1 MSNDNR
7 LQQASAGQLPANKLT
22 LRYLPVENSV
32 AQESAPSILLLHGF
46 AASSAIWRNCI
57 DSLRQQFNIY
67 LLDLPGHGFNADTEF
82 SSLDKFI
89 DQFAEQLLTKL
100 PPAFSVIG
108 WSLGGVVASLIAE
121 RYSSRVCCLITI
133 ATNQLFIGSKQWP
146 SAMASAEFNQF
157 VERLGQSDAEADL
170 NKQSVLQRF
179 YILQTCGA
187 AKSSQ
192 DLRAI
197 KRLLA
202 DEIFTGSGLRQA
214 LHDLSAYDL
223 TECWSGLAMPV
234 MHQYGANDQLVPRN
248 ASVDIAARHTKHS
261 VKVFDNSAHLPF
273 VSERENWLTCTTEF
287 IYKHTINTIDK
298 NNIALS
304 FSKAADTY
312 DTVAEFQHK
321 TGERLLSFLPDHSVS
336 RVLDLGV
343 GTGYFSSSLRGSYP
357 AARMV
362 ELDISARMLE
372 LCKHRSVESH
382 DLQRTQVQAD
392 IEALPFHAQCFD
404 LIFSNLSIQWCHDLD
419 NVFYGIANN
428 LADDGTAILTTLV
441 DGSLHELKQ
450 AWSTV
455 DDAVHVNA
463 FTSEQTVQ
471 ASCLRAGLSVSQ
483 WLVEDNTQ
491 SFATMAELIRSVKD
505 VGAHNMHPGRPKGLM
520 GKNKYRRFI
529 NAYEQLQLPTGQFPL
544 SYRVL
549 YMVLRR

>member
-1 MSNDNR
+1 MLNENR
-7 LQQASAGQLPANKLT
+7 LQQASAEQLPANKLT
-22 LRYLPVENSV
+22 LRYLPVENSA

-46 AASSAIWRNCI
+46 AASSAIWRDCI
-57 DSLRQQFNIY
+57 DSLQQQFNIY
-67 LLDLPGHGFNADTEF
+67 LLDLPGHGFNAATGF

-89 DQFAEQLLTKL
+89 DEFAEQLLTKL
-100 PPAFSVIG
+100 PPAFSIIG

-146 SAMASAEFNQF
+146 SAMEPAEFNQF

-179 YILQTCGA
+179 YVLQTRGA
-187 AKSSQ
+187 VKSSQ

-202 DEIFTGSGLRQA
+202 DEVFTGSGLRQA
-214 LHDLSAYDL
+214 LQDLSAYDL

-261 VKVFDNSAHLPF
+261 VKVFDNSSHLPF
-273 VSERENWLTCTTEF
+273 VSERESWLTSTTEF

-298 NNIALS
+298 NDIALS

-312 DTVAEFQHK
+312 DTVAEFQHQ
-321 TGERLLSFLPDHSVS
+321 TGERLLSLLPDHSVS

-343 GTGYFSSSLRGSYP
+343 GTGYFSSSLRVSYP
-357 AARMV
+357 TARMV

-392 IEALPFHAQCFD
+392 IEALPFQAQCFD

-428 LADDGTAILTTLV
+428 LADGGTAILTTLV

-450 AWSTV
+450 AWSAV

-471 ASCLRAGLSVSQ
+471 ASCLRAGLSASQ

-505 VGAHNMHPGRPKGLM
+505 IGAHNMHPGRPKGLM

-529 NAYEQLQLPTGQFPL
+529 NAYERLQLPTGQFPL

-549 YMVLRR
+549 YMVLRK